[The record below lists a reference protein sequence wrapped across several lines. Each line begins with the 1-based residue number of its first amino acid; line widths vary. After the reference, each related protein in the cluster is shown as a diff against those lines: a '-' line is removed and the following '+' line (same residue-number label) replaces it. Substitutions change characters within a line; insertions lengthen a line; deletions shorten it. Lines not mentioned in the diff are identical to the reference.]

1 MNNETKAYTAV
12 GIAFIVILILAY
24 GNFSKGSTIA
34 FQENAS
40 KVMIKQDKEAL
51 EVFER
56 ITTIR
61 KNENEISKID
71 ERKKEL
77 LMQAQNLETSKEPL
91 IVEIQKKA
99 SELVMYGVES
109 KSVFLNK

>member
-1 MNNETKAYTAV
+1 MTLNNETKAYIVTLV
-12 GIAFIVILILAY
+12 AFIVILILAY
-24 GNFSKGSTIA
+24 GNYAKGSTIA

-51 EVFER
+51 EVFEK

-61 KNENEISKID
+61 KNENEIAKID
-71 ERKKEL
+71 ERKTFL
-77 LMQAQNLETSKEPL
+77 VT
-91 IVEIQKKA
+91 EIQKKA
-99 SELVMYGVES
+99 AELVMYGVES

>member
-1 MNNETKAYTAV
+1 MTLTNETKAYTVV

-34 FQENAS
+34 TQENAS
-40 KVMIKQDKEAL
+40 KTMIKQDKEAL

-61 KNENEISKID
+61 KNENEIAKID
-71 ERKKEL
+71 ERKDFL
-77 LMQAQNLETSKEPL
+77 VT
-91 IVEIQKKA
+91 EIQKKA
-99 SELVMYGVES
+99 AELVMY
-109 KSVFLNK
+109 

>member
-1 MNNETKAYTAV
+1 MTLNNETKAYTAV

-34 FQENAS
+34 TQENAS

-51 EVFER
+51 EVFEK

-61 KNENEISKID
+61 KNENEIAKID
-71 ERKKEL
+71 ERKTFL
-77 LMQAQNLETSKEPL
+77 VT
-91 IVEIQKKA
+91 EIQKKA
-99 SELVMYGVES
+99 AELVMYGVES